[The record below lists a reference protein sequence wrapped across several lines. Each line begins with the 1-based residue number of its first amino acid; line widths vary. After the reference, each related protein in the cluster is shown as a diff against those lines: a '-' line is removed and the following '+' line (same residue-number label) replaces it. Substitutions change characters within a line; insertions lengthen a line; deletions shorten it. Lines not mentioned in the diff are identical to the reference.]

1 MPEDWSRTEVEII
14 VADYLAMLSFELQ
27 GKPFSKAE
35 HRRNLQQL
43 LNKRSEGSIER
54 KHSNIS
60 AVLLELGFPYIS
72 GYKPLVNYQR
82 LLFDVVADRLSATKN
97 VVDLVREEVTRS
109 AAVPPVENILDALV
123 DPPSPTAGTA
133 SRAEQ
138 VLLSYSI
145 RPPRHID
152 YLAQEARNS
161 SLGAAGEEFVI
172 KFEIARLRNAGQKK
186 LADRVE
192 RVSITQG
199 DGVGFDVMSFEPNGK
214 ERFIEAKTTAF
225 GKETP
230 FFVTRNEL
238 QFSKDHEVNYYLY
251 RVFQFHKVPKLFHLD
266 GALDVV
272 CALDPVQYIGRVC

>member
-1 MPEDWSRTEVEII
+1 
-14 VADYLAMLSFELQ
+14 
-27 GKPFSKAE
+27 
-35 HRRNLQQL
+35 
-43 LNKRSEGSIER
+43 
-54 KHSNIS
+54 
-60 AVLLELGFPYIS
+60 LELGFPYIS